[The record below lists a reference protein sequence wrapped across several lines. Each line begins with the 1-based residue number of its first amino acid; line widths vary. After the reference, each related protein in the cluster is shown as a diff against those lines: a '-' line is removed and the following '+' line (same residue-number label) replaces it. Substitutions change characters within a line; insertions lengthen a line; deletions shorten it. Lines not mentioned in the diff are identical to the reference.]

1 MRKNESLKK
10 IESQLLRLDHEI
22 FMLSFRAEEAM
33 PNVMAECY
41 RYIQTLRQQYQTIDT
56 RLQKLRKARG
66 SAWKEQSN
74 AMDDA
79 LRELDCLIESIGMQV
94 RIRLAAGFGSRYPG

>member
-1 MRKNESLKK
+1 MSKNENLKN

-22 FMLSFRAEEAM
+22 FMLKFKAEEAM

-41 RYIQTLRQQYQTIDT
+41 RYIQMLRQQYQSIDT
-56 RLQKLRKARG
+56 RLQNLRKAKG
-66 SAWKEQSN
+66 KAWREQSN

-79 LRELDCLIESIGMQV
+79 LRELDCLIESIGMEV
-94 RIRLAAGFGSRYPG
+94 RIRLADGFGSRYPG